1 MNRRVLEGLVWL
13 LGGSVITLALTLMV
27 YFMSKQE
34 LARQTFKQLVY
45 TVQRSSKK
53 RNARRRKRMK

>member
-1 MNRRVLEGLVWL
+1 MSRF
-13 LGGSVITLALTLMV
+13 LTGRA
-27 YFMSKQE
+27 SKKE
-34 LARQTFKQLVY
+34 TFKQLVY

>member
-1 MNRRVLEGLVWL
+1 
-13 LGGSVITLALTLMV
+13 
-27 YFMSKQE
+27 MSKFLTGRALAQE
-34 LARQTFKQLVY
+34 TFKQLVY

>member
-1 MNRRVLEGLVWL
+1 
-13 LGGSVITLALTLMV
+13 
-27 YFMSKQE
+27 MSKQE
-34 LARQTFKQLVY
+34 VIRETFKQLVY

>member
-1 MNRRVLEGLVWL
+1 
-13 LGGSVITLALTLMV
+13 
-27 YFMSKQE
+27 MSKQE
-34 LARQTFKQLVY
+34 LARESFKQLVH

>member
-1 MNRRVLEGLVWL
+1 MSRFLSGE
-13 LGGSVITLALTLMV
+13 AL
-27 YFMSKQE
+27 KKE
-34 LARQTFKQLVY
+34 TFKQLVY

>member
-1 MNRRVLEGLVWL
+1 
-13 LGGSVITLALTLMV
+13 
-27 YFMSKQE
+27 MSKQE

-45 TVQRSSKK
+45 TVQSSSKK

>member
-1 MNRRVLEGLVWL
+1 MN
-13 LGGSVITLALTLMV
+13 
-27 YFMSKQE
+27 KQE
-34 LARQTFKQLVY
+34 LARETFRQLVL

>member
-1 MNRRVLEGLVWL
+1 MSRFLTGE
-13 LGGSVITLALTLMV
+13 AL
-27 YFMSKQE
+27 KNE
-34 LARQTFKQLVY
+34 TFKQLVY